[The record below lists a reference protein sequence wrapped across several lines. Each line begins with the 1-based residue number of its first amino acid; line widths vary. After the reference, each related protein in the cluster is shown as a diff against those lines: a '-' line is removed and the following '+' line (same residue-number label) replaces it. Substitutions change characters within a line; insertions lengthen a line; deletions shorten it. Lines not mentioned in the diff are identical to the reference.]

1 LIVQT
6 LEILLRS
13 PNTHS
18 FPPSDSIYSVSYSVR
33 LPPCGLKGSATM
45 QGGRGERATAH
56 NSTRKFT
63 IFNVKFV
70 FVAVKTVM

>member
-1 LIVQT
+1 
-6 LEILLRS
+6 
-13 PNTHS
+13 
-18 FPPSDSIYSVSYSVR
+18 
-33 LPPCGLKGSATM
+33 M